1 MFTTVDIIHMCSG
14 QLNVNQITIERKI
27 HVDKLPIL
35 KKKTFLFFNV
45 FHFETNRCLLETSE
59 EVVMLQ
65 LKDVFVAI
73 FLDQHPGLL
82 R

>member
-1 MFTTVDIIHMCSG
+1 MCSG
-14 QLNVNQITIERKI
+14 QLNVNQITVERKI

-35 KKKTFLFFNV
+35 KKSFYFFNV

-73 FLDQHPGLL
+73 FLDQHTGLL

>member
-1 MFTTVDIIHMCSG
+1 MDIIHMCSG
-14 QLNVNQITIERKI
+14 QLNVNQTTVERKI

-35 KKKTFLFFNV
+35 KRKVFILSMFF

-59 EVVMLQ
+59 EMVMLQ
-65 LKDVFVAI
+65 LKDVLVAI